1 MKINIKKLTRAN
13 ASIDKLEID
22 TPSGLKNVRE
32 LIEYV
37 TGYCVNEYEKRREAG
52 ELLKMLEKEE
62 IEDKAKSGKVG
73 FGVNYGTKSPKM
85 EEAKKNSVQ
94 SFGDGVTA
102 LFIDGKRMESLEEA
116 VEIKDETEL
125 TFIKLTAYAGRMW

>member
-1 MKINIKKLTRAN
+1 MKINIKKLTRAK

-94 SFGDGVTA
+94 SFEDGVTA